1 MNPSRTHALTYGL
14 YGALVLIVIG
24 LIGQLT
30 GLVDPSQPNG
40 GGGSMVINVL
50 NALVTAGALVLAVKK
65 HRDED
70 LDGYIAFGKAF
81 GLGMLT
87 VVVIAIISGIWTFVY
102 ISFIDPEMIDIMKE
116 AARAQMEN
124 QGMEG
129 EQLEQA
135 MAMNGK
141 FMNPGMISVF
151 AILGSMFFGL
161 IISLVVAAVMK
172 KQPSQGI
179 A

>member
-1 MNPSRTHALTYGL
+1 MNASRTHALTYGL

-40 GGGSMVINVL
+40 GSGSMIINIL
-50 NALVTAGALVLAVKK
+50 NAVVTAGALVMAVKK

-70 LDGYIAFGKAF
+70 LEGYIAFGKAF

-87 VVVIAIISGIWTFVY
+87 VVVIAVISAVWTFVY
-102 ISFIDPEMIDIMKE
+102 ISFIDPEMIDVMKE
-116 AARAQMEN
+116 AARGQMES
-124 QGMEG
+124 QGMSG

-135 MAMNGK
+135 MAMNAK
-141 FMNPGMISVF
+141 FMNPAMITVF
-151 AILGSMFFGL
+151 ALLGSMFFGL

-172 KQPSQGI
+172 KQPSQGM

>member
-1 MNPSRTHALTYGL
+1 MNTARTHALTYGL

-40 GGGSMVINVL
+40 GGGSMIINVL
-50 NALVTAGALVLAVKK
+50 NALIIAGALVLAVKK

-87 VVVIAIISGIWTFVY
+87 VVIIAVISGIWTFVY
-102 ISFIDPEMIDIMKE
+102 ISFIDPEMINVMKE
-116 AARAQMEN
+116 AARAQMES
-124 QGMEG
+124 QGMSG

-135 MAMNGK
+135 MAMNSK
-141 FMNPGMISVF
+141 FMNPGIITLF
-151 AILGSMFFGL
+151 AILGAMFFGL
-161 IISLVVAAVMK
+161 IISLVVAGVMK
-172 KQPSQGI
+172 KQPPQGI